1 VTETTLYAR
10 LGGQAAIQAVTEA
23 FYARVLADPRLRG
36 YFEGVG
42 MDGQTRMLAEFLA
55 LAFGG
60 PDGYT
65 GRSLR
70 EAHAGLGLADADF
83 DAVVTHLGA
92 ALSAAGVPEADVK
105 NAAEVAE
112 SVRAEVLGR

>member
-10 LGGQAAIQAVTEA
+10 LGGPAAIQAVTGG
-23 FYARVLADPRLRG
+23 FYARVLADPQLSG
-36 YFEGVG
+36 YFEGVS
-42 MDGQTRMLAEFLA
+42 MDGQARMLAEFLA

-60 PDGYT
+60 PGAYT

-70 EAHAGLGLADADF
+70 AAHAGLGLADADF
-83 DAVVTHLGA
+83 DAVVVHLAA
-92 ALSAAGVPEADVK
+92 ALSAAGVAEADVTA
-105 NAAEVAE
+105 AAEVAE